1 MQKEH
6 YLLSMMIDLCLN
18 IKLIILIF
26 LINIFV
32 KIIQESISFHFKL
45 LKQFK
50 IKVFLII
57 RLNKHPLF

>member
-1 MQKEH
+1 MQNEH

-32 KIIQESISFHFKL
+32 KIIQDSISFSFKSL
-45 LKQFK
+45 IQFK
-50 IKVFLII
+50 TKAF
-57 RLNKHPLF
+57 